1 MRKQSWTITILVIL
15 ALAGLALTAPRWVPF
30 LARFVQLNTDLI
42 QGLADLVQLLL
53 WIAAGALVLLRG
65 LGWRR
70 EALQPP
76 AAPTGQYQAAL
87 DLSLI
92 HI

>member
-1 MRKQSWTITILVIL
+1 MRKQSWAIPILVIL
-15 ALAGLALTAPRWVPF
+15 ALVGLALTAPRWVPF

-70 EALQPP
+70 EAP
-76 AAPTGQYQAAL
+76 G
-87 DLSLI
+87 LSLI
-92 HI
+92 HISEPTRPY